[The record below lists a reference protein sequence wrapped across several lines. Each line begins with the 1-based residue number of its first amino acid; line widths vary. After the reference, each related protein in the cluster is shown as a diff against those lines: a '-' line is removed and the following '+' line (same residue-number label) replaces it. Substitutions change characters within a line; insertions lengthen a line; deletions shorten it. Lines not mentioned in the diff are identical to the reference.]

1 MLINN
6 TQAVG
11 MKTAARIKAMAM
23 TGRET
28 SSMAFKVA
36 CFGERRKVKFERKG
50 VNFSLGS
57 LRSLNR
63 SQGNGVNNVVNQGA
77 P

>member
-36 CFGERRKVKFERKG
+36 SFGESRELKFERKG
-50 VNFSLGS
+50 LNF
-57 LRSLNR
+57 RWAHC
-63 SQGNGVNNVVNQGA
+63 VA
-77 P
+77 

>member
-36 CFGERRKVKFERKG
+36 CFGERAGK
-50 VNFSLGS
+50 
-57 LRSLNR
+57 
-63 SQGNGVNNVVNQGA
+63 
-77 P
+77 